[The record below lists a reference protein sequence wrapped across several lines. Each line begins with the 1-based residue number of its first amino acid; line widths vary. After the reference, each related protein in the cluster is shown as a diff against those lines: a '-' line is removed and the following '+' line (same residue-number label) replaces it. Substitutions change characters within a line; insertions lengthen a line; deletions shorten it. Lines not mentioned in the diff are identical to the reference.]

1 MRVALTRVKKQFFD
15 GTHRVKSPDE
25 TYNEIAPLMD
35 GIGVTEVTDITHLDR
50 IGIPCFSAIRPGA
63 AIGGVRVHS
72 GKGKDLVQAKV
83 SAMMEAIERHSGEYH
98 GDPMDYASY
107 EEIGLTRAVDPNDLI
122 LPRPLEMSEKIHW
135 TPAWDLLNEE
145 EVCVPSNAVFHPY
158 DTLGMTMPLFRSD
171 SNGLASGNVIEE
183 AILHALLEVV
193 ERDALSVAEQKR
205 DMGVRI
211 SVTQD
216 GPVRELIDRF
226 EMKGIRIHLWL
237 LGGRSRLPTIAAAA
251 DDTLLKDPGL
261 LVMGAGTHCS
271 PEIAALRAVT
281 EVAQSRATHLQGGR
295 RNPQREMILKK
306 AGYERM
312 KRINGEWFRDA
323 DEISM
328 HDLEDLS
335 TPYFDDDIRV
345 ALQELEGHADRVCIC
360 NLSRTQVPV
369 VRVIVPG
376 LEVSHMD
383 KARIRKPTPF

>member
-1 MRVALTRVKKQFFD
+1 MRVALSRVKKQFFD

-25 TYNEIAPLMD
+25 TYKEIAPLMD
-35 GIGVTEVTDITHLDR
+35 AIGVTEVTEITHLDR

-63 AIGGVRVHS
+63 ARGGVRVHS
-72 GKGKDLVQAKV
+72 GKGKDLMQAKV
-83 SAMMEAIERHSGEYH
+83 SAMMEAIERYSGEYH
-98 GDPMDYASY
+98 GDTMNYTSY

-122 LPRPLEMSEKIHW
+122 LPSPLEMSEKIHW

-158 DTLGMTMPLFRSD
+158 DSLGMTVPLFRSD
-171 SNGLASGNVIEE
+171 TNGLASGNVIEE

-211 SVTQD
+211 SVTED
-216 GPVRELIDRF
+216 GPVRKLIDRF
-226 EMKGIRIHLWL
+226 ETKGIMIHLWL
-237 LGGRSRLPTIAAAA
+237 LRGRSRLPTIAAAA
-251 DDTLLKDPGL
+251 DDTVLKDPGL

-281 EVAQSRATHLQGGR
+281 EVAQSRASYLEGGR
-295 RNPQREMILKK
+295 SNPQREMILKK

-312 KRINGEWFRDA
+312 KRINGEWFREA
-323 DEISM
+323 DEIPM
-328 HDLEDLS
+328 HDLKDLS
-335 TPYFDDDIRV
+335 TPYFDEDIRV
-345 ALQELEGHADRVCIC
+345 ALEELEGHADRICIC
-360 NLSRTQVPV
+360 NLSRTEVPV

-383 KARIRKPTPF
+383 KARIRKPSPF